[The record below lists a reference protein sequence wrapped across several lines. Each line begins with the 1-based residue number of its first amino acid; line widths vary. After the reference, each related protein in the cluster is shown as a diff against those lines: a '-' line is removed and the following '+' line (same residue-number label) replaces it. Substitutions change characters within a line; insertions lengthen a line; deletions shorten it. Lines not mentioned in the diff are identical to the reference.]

1 MRKVPWHCTK
11 TSEQQLLWHQ
21 EDTQEYILWGQIS
34 QRKKKKI
41 NKKINENFYPE
52 CVLDTAKYN
61 ESTGTFGAP
70 IVRHR
75 KLISLKLT
83 PLAFTV

>member
-1 MRKVPWHCTK
+1 MGANIP
-11 TSEQQLLWHQ
+11 E
-21 EDTQEYILWGQIS
+21 
-34 QRKKKKI
+34 KKI
-41 NKKINENFYPE
+41 NGNFCPE
-52 CVLDTAKYN
+52 CVLDTAKYK
-61 ESTGTFGAP
+61 ESAGTFGAL

>member
-1 MRKVPWHCTK
+1 MAPG
-11 TSEQQLLWHQ
+11 
-21 EDTQEYILWGQIS
+21 EYTRVYIVGANIPE
-34 QRKKKKI
+34 KKI
-41 NKKINENFYPE
+41 NGNFCPE
-52 CVLDTAKYN
+52 CVLDTAKYK
-61 ESTGTFGAP
+61 ESAGTFGAL